1 MLTLD
6 EALQIALVQNYALRE
21 SRLNVENADAQIRE
35 GWGQLYPQI
44 SAASDYTRNLKSAN
58 PFAGSAAGGLFEGL
72 GFLGWLSF
80 NEQARTD
87 SDPATDPI
95 PYIEFLQR
103 QQQGLEQAGIQLSTG
118 GNPFAIPNQFVS
130 GISVTQ
136 KVFDMRAFLGASG
149 ASRYLRDLSESQFD
163 RQEQLLIDQVKQ
175 VFYQSLLAKEQARV
189 VSASVT
195 RTQATL
201 DEVARQVSQGITPKF
216 QRLSAEVELANLET
230 ELVQAE
236 NQASTSLDNLKMT
249 LGIPMNQTVG
259 IRGTLEAEAPGPY
272 LNVAVEG
279 AVDLATRRRP
289 DLQQADINVGLM
301 GLQRKAERATAYPT
315 LDAFANF
322 NYIGNVPD
330 NRTFTLSD
338 PTDPF
343 QFSQG
348 QNGFFSQAYWD
359 QSYSVGLRVRW
370 TIFNGFQTRA
380 RVQQR
385 QIALQQAEIQREE
398 LTQSIRLEVEQ
409 ALRNLEAARQ
419 RITSQER
426 NVERAELNYEYVRTR
441 LREGVADRLEERDAS
456 GLLDQSRINYLQA
469 VHDYLIART
478 AFETAVGMPINGTTG
493 NTDLTSN

>member
-1 MLTLD
+1 
-6 EALQIALVQNYALRE
+6 
-21 SRLNVENADAQIRE
+21 
-35 GWGQLYPQI
+35 
-44 SAASDYTRNLKSAN
+44 
-58 PFAGSAAGGLFEGL
+58 
-72 GFLGWLSF
+72 
-80 NEQARTD
+80 
-87 SDPATDPI
+87 
-95 PYIEFLQR
+95 
-103 QQQGLEQAGIQLSTG
+103 
-118 GNPFAIPNQFVS
+118 
-130 GISVTQ
+130 
-136 KVFDMRAFLGASG
+136 
-149 ASRYLRDLSESQFD
+149 
-163 RQEQLLIDQVKQ
+163 
-175 VFYQSLLAKEQARV
+175 
-189 VSASVT
+189 
-195 RTQATL
+195 
-201 DEVARQVSQGITPKF
+201 
-216 QRLSAEVELANLET
+216 
-230 ELVQAE
+230 
-236 NQASTSLDNLKMT
+236 MT
-249 LGIPMNQTVG
+249 MGIPMNQTVG
-259 IRGTLEAEAPGPY
+259 IRGTLVAEAPGPY

-301 GLQRKAERATAYPT
+301 DIQRKVERATAYPT

-469 VHDYLIART
+469 VPDYLIART

>member
-1 MLTLD
+1 MKRITARSIAALALLAACLALVPLSAAGQVVTPPSGAQPALMLTLD

-216 QRLSAEVELANLET
+216 QRLSAEFEMANL
-230 ELVQAE
+230 
-236 NQASTSLDNLKMT
+236 
-249 LGIPMNQTVG
+249 
-259 IRGTLEAEAPGPY
+259 
-272 LNVAVEG
+272 
-279 AVDLATRRRP
+279 
-289 DLQQADINVGLM
+289 
-301 GLQRKAERATAYPT
+301 
-315 LDAFANF
+315 
-322 NYIGNVPD
+322 
-330 NRTFTLSD
+330 
-338 PTDPF
+338 
-343 QFSQG
+343 
-348 QNGFFSQAYWD
+348 
-359 QSYSVGLRVRW
+359 
-370 TIFNGFQTRA
+370 
-380 RVQQR
+380 
-385 QIALQQAEIQREE
+385 
-398 LTQSIRLEVEQ
+398 
-409 ALRNLEAARQ
+409 
-419 RITSQER
+419 
-426 NVERAELNYEYVRTR
+426 
-441 LREGVADRLEERDAS
+441 
-456 GLLDQSRINYLQA
+456 
-469 VHDYLIART
+469 
-478 AFETAVGMPINGTTG
+478 
-493 NTDLTSN
+493 